1 MPSDKP
7 RIATYT
13 DNITVKKFKVV
24 SAYNDLSMSQYLS
37 QIIEDSIKDFENVHG
52 EIKISD

>member
-24 SAYNDLSMSQYLS
+24 SAYHDLSMSQYLS
-37 QIIEDSIKDFENVHG
+37 QIIEDSIKDFEKVHG